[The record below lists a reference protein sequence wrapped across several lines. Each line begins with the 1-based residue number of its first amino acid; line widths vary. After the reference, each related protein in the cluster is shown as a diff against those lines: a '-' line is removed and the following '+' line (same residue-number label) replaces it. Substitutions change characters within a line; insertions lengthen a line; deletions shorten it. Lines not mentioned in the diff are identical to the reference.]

1 LADTPAASKP
11 GSRNRRNSWSV
22 SLQAAAGQAWKSV
35 LDIGNME
42 VINSHGQKLRLLAF
56 PDVSDAVLEQ
66 TSLNLDAAPSG
77 ASVGPIT

>member
-1 LADTPAASKP
+1 
-11 GSRNRRNSWSV
+11 
-22 SLQAAAGQAWKSV
+22 
-35 LDIGNME
+35 ME